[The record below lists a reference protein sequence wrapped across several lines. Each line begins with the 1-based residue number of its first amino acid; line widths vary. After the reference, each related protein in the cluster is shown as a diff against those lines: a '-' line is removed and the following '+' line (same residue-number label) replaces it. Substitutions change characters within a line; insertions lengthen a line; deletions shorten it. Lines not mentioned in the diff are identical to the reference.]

1 MNKWYSG
8 EGKNSDVVVGATVRL
23 ARNLAD
29 APFPIRMNNEIR
41 RNTVK
46 KIFAAVKN
54 SPYAGEFD
62 LVDLSAVSS
71 AQAYAYAEQQLISRR
86 FARQKE
92 QSAFLLSKDG
102 SASVMLCEEDHIR
115 LQVRAAGQDLEGAY
129 AKADKLDDALLE
141 RLPIAFDERLG
152 FLTAVPTNL
161 GTGMQA
167 MLDLHLPALA
177 GQGLIDQLTVMIG
190 KLGLSLQPLYDGH
203 GSFYRL
209 TNPVTLGITEK
220 AAIDN
225 VNAICDQIV
234 GQERNLRQ
242 QLQQQD
248 AFLDRI
254 YRAMGTLQMART
266 LNQDEFFDLVS
277 LLRLGISLGESS
289 KTYSDVG
296 ELIQKVQNATIA
308 AAAGA
313 EGTAD
318 AVDKIR
324 AGLVRQALA

>member
-1 MNKWYSG
+1 MHALVFRKIALNIARSCGKTEREISG
-8 EGKNSDVVVGATVRL
+8 TE
-23 ARNLAD
+23 
-29 APFPIRMNNEIR
+29 
-41 RNTVK
+41 
-46 KIFAAVKN
+46 
-54 SPYAGEFD
+54 
-62 LVDLSAVSS
+62 
-71 AQAYAYAEQQLISRR
+71 LIP
-86 FARQKE
+86 E
-92 QSAFLLSKDG
+92 CL
-102 SASVMLCEEDHIR
+102 IR
-115 LQVRAAGQDLEGAY
+115 LFDFPVTAY
-129 AKADKLDDALLE
+129 FAF
-141 RLPIAFDERLG
+141 AFDERLG

-209 TNPVTLGITEK
+209 TNQVTLGITEK

-234 GQERNLRQ
+234 RQERNLRQ
-242 QLQQQD
+242 QLQD

-313 EGTAD
+313 EVTAD

>member
-1 MNKWYSG
+1 MVRLFDNTLRDG
-8 EGKNSDVVVGATVRL
+8 GNVVGHG
-23 ARNLAD
+23 
-29 APFPIRMNNEIR
+29 FPISLTQSIIGALLE
-41 RNTVK
+41 
-46 KIFAAVKN
+46 
-54 SPYAGEFD
+54 AGIPDIECGNCKG
-62 LVDLSAVSS
+62 L
-71 AQAYAYAEQQLISRR
+71 
-86 FARQKE
+86 
-92 QSAFLLSKDG
+92 
-102 SASVMLCEEDHIR
+102 
-115 LQVRAAGQDLEGAY
+115 GAY

-209 TNPVTLGITEK
+209 TNQVTLGITEK

-234 GQERNLRQ
+234 RQERNLRQ

-313 EGTAD
+313 E
-318 AVDKIR
+318 VL
-324 AGLVRQALA
+324 GLETSYYS

>member
-86 FARQKE
+86 FARQKD

-129 AKADKLDDALLE
+129 AKADQLDDALLE

-167 MLDLHLPALA
+167 MLDLHLPALQVK
-177 GQGLIDQLTVMIG
+177 GSLT
-190 KLGLSLQPLYDGH
+190 SL
-203 GSFYRL
+203 R
-209 TNPVTLGITEK
+209 
-220 AAIDN
+220 
-225 VNAICDQIV
+225 
-234 GQERNLRQ
+234 
-242 QLQQQD
+242 
-248 AFLDRI
+248 
-254 YRAMGTLQMART
+254 
-266 LNQDEFFDLVS
+266 
-277 LLRLGISLGESS
+277 
-289 KTYSDVG
+289 
-296 ELIQKVQNATIA
+296 
-308 AAAGA
+308 
-313 EGTAD
+313 
-318 AVDKIR
+318 
-324 AGLVRQALA
+324 

>member
-1 MNKWYSG
+1 M
-8 EGKNSDVVVGATVRL
+8 
-23 ARNLAD
+23 
-29 APFPIRMNNEIR
+29 
-41 RNTVK
+41 
-46 KIFAAVKN
+46 
-54 SPYAGEFD
+54 
-62 LVDLSAVSS
+62 
-71 AQAYAYAEQQLISRR
+71 
-86 FARQKE
+86 
-92 QSAFLLSKDG
+92 
-102 SASVMLCEEDHIR
+102 
-115 LQVRAAGQDLEGAY
+115 RAAGQDLEGAY

-209 TNPVTLGITEK
+209 TNQVTLGITEK

-234 GQERNLRQ
+234 RQERNLRQ

-313 EGTAD
+313 EVEQPRAARQVGNQRFYQQFGVRARNQAVRRDEVFFLIKMPFAEDVLERLVSCAPRNRIIEPPVRVRNVAEGQVGGSD
-318 AVDKIR
+318 AAQLR
-324 AGLVRQALA
+324 

>member
-62 LVDLSAVSS
+62 LVDLSAVST

-86 FARQKE
+86 FARQKD

-102 SASVMLCEEDHIR
+102 SASVMLCE
-115 LQVRAAGQDLEGAY
+115 
-129 AKADKLDDALLE
+129 DDALLE

-203 GSFYRL
+203 GNFYRL
-209 TNPVTLGITEK
+209 TNQVTLGITEK

-234 GQERNLRQ
+234 RQERNLRQ

-308 AAAGA
+308 AAGA
-313 EGTAD
+313 EVTAD

>member
-62 LVDLSAVSS
+62 LVDLSAVST
-71 AQAYAYAEQQLISRR
+71 AQ
-86 FARQKE
+86 
-92 QSAFLLSKDG
+92 
-102 SASVMLCEEDHIR
+102 
-115 LQVRAAGQDLEGAY
+115 AY

-209 TNPVTLGITEK
+209 TNQVTLGITEK

-234 GQERNLRQ
+234 RQERNLRQ

-313 EGTAD
+313 EVTAD

>member
-1 MNKWYSG
+1 MKNWYG
-8 EGKNSDVVVGATVRL
+8 TGGADNDVVLFSKIRL
-23 ARNLAD
+23 ARNLSD
-29 APFPIRMNNEIR
+29 TPFKSKLSSEIK

-46 KIFAAVKN
+46 KLYACIKN
-54 SPYAGEFD
+54 SELAGDFT
-62 LVDLSAVSS
+62 LVDLQGASPV
-71 AQAYAYAEQQLISRR
+71 QAAAYAERQLISPE
-86 FARQKE
+86 FAKE
-92 QSAFLLSKDG
+92 KGAFLVSPDE
-102 SASVMLCEEDHIR
+102 SVCVMLCEEDHIR

-129 AKADKLDDALLE
+129 AKADQLDDALLE
-141 RLPIAFDERLG
+141 RLPIAFDARLG

-177 GQGLIDQLTVMIG
+177 SQGLIDQLTVMIG

-209 TNPVTLGITEK
+209 TNQVTLGITEK

-234 GQERNLRQ
+234 RQERNLRQ

-313 EGTAD
+313 EVTAD